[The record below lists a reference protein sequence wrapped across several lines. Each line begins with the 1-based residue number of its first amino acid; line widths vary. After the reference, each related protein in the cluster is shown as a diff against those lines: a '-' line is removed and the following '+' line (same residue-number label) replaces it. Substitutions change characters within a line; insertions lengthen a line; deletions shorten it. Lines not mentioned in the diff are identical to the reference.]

1 MELDLNLNRKVNS
14 ESDFHE
20 NLVKNVIG
28 IQQCRAFV
36 VEVEKLTN

>member
-1 MELDLNLNRKVNS
+1 MLNSK
-14 ESDFHE
+14 SDFYE

-36 VEVEKLTN
+36 VELEKLTN